1 MCVPL
6 TVGLAGKSMSPRSRF
21 TLQLLLGLL
30 VIFAATLAFAE
41 IAWRTAA
48 DQPLTFVDHQITQW
62 FHEHATRALTLIA
75 RFVSF
80 FGSVRFLTFA
90 TLLACW
96 LLWRRQ
102 MPNRLLV
109 VICAM
114 AGESVLN
121 VALKH
126 AFHRQRPVL
135 ENPLVTL
142 TSYGFPSGHT
152 MGATVFYGLSALIL
166 ARLLQRQRV
175 ALFASASVVVG
186 AIGLSRIYL
195 GAHYTSDVL
204 GAFAAGAAWLAS
216 CWTGL
221 VTLQSRAQA

>member
-1 MCVPL
+1 
-6 TVGLAGKSMSPRSRF
+6 MSPRSRF
-21 TLQLLLGLL
+21 TLHLAIGLV
-30 VIFAATLAFAE
+30 VIFGASLAFGE

-48 DQPLTFVDHQITQW
+48 DQPLTLLDHQVTDW
-62 FHEHATRALTLIA
+62 FHKHATRPLTILAL
-75 RFVSF
+75 FVSF
-80 FGSVRFLTFA
+80 LGSVRFLTVA

-96 LLWRRQ
+96 ALWRRELW
-102 MPNRLLV
+102 NGLLV
-109 VICAM
+109 LVCAM
-114 AGESVLN
+114 AGESALN
-121 VALKH
+121 IALKH

-166 ARLLQRQRV
+166 VGIAQRWRAQTL
-175 ALFASASVVVG
+175 AAAASIIV

-204 GAFAAGAAWLAS
+204 GAFAAGAAWLAF
-216 CWTGL
+216 CWTGV
-221 VTLQSRAQA
+221 VTLRRRRGRGAWLS

>member
-1 MCVPL
+1 MGARPNV
-6 TVGLAGKSMSPRSRF
+6 SSPRSRF
-21 TLQLLLGLL
+21 TFQLLLGLL
-30 VIFAATLAFAE
+30 VIFGATVAFAE

-48 DQPLTFVDHQITQW
+48 DQPLTLLDHEITRW
-62 FHEHATRALTLIA
+62 FREHATPALTVIA
-75 RFVSF
+75 LFVSF
-80 FGSVRFLTFA
+80 FGSVRFLAVA

-96 LLWRRQ
+96 WLWRRQ
-102 MPNRLLV
+102 MWNRLLV
-109 VICAM
+109 FICAM
-114 AGESVLN
+114 LGESALDL
-121 VALKH
+121 ALKH

-152 MGATVFYGLSALIL
+152 MGATVFYGLSAFII
-166 ARLLQRQRV
+166 AGVAQRRRIPI
-175 ALFASASVVVG
+175 FAAASVIIF

-204 GAFAAGAAWLAS
+204 GAFAAGGAWLAF

-221 VTLQSRAQA
+221 VTLRSGR